1 MKNVL
6 DWIKSNLLIVI
17 FSVVTLLVLPLSY
30 FFSMKM
36 RVDGLED
43 RKKQAATAYDAA
55 SRLEVSYAL
64 PGTDASGKPIEVK
77 GPPNTRLTE
86 WFAQRR
92 KAMAQSVGAVTK
104 VADDFNQGI
113 GSDAAAVGRSEFKPF
128 VDGLFPSVASIFE
141 HEAMIAR
148 GKAVVDAMPAEQ
160 RAEEL
165 KAMSLEQLHLA
176 KGKEEFDKL
185 DEKGKADAAKAVA
198 EQAREVEQKKLADME
213 DSLLGKRGKPN
224 PYEAMLA
231 AAGAGA
237 PADVVRVAD
246 SLRDM
251 NTREI
256 EKITAGKRA
265 LTNEEQAALAKQLA
279 ERRLAEYQAAAKG
292 FSFYATLESLPR
304 DRNARS
310 IARGRI
316 APEQLNAVEMFLYQW
331 DVWVLQDVL
340 AAAKF
345 ANSVDGRPLEVE
357 RAVVKR
363 IESIAL
369 ADPEGLYAPKEE
381 SAGGAPAATP
391 PAAETTPGSVPLD
404 FTRSV
409 TGRASSPANTLYD
422 VRRVT
427 VQAVV
432 ASNRLAEF
440 LDAITKVNFMTVTR
454 MDVRDVDVWQ
464 DLKEGYFYGNDHVV
478 RVTLDIESLW
488 LRSWTT
494 KYMPHEILS
503 VLSSASSGDAASAAP
518 AAAPPPSPQG
528 GKGRGRAPGRG

>member
-6 DWIKSNLLIVI
+6 DWIKSNLLIVV

-36 RVDGLED
+36 RVDGLEE
-43 RKKQAATAYDAA
+43 RKKQAAAAYDAA
-55 SRLEVSYAL
+55 SRLEVSYSL
-64 PGTDASGKPIEVK
+64 PATDASGKPIEVK

-92 KAMAQSVGAVTK
+92 KAIQQSVGAVSK
-104 VADDFNQGI
+104 VADDFNQGV
-113 GSDAAAVGRSEFKPF
+113 GPDAAAVGRSEFKPF
-128 VDGLFPSVASIFE
+128 VEGLFPSVAAAFE
-141 HEAMIAR
+141 HEALIAR
-148 GKAVVDAMPAEQ
+148 GKAVVDAMPEEQ

-165 KAMSLEQLHLA
+165 KAMPLEQLRLA
-176 KGKEEFDKL
+176 KGKEEFEKL
-185 DEKGKADAAKAVA
+185 DEKAKAEAAKAIA
-198 EQAREVEQKKLADME
+198 EQVREVEQKKLGEME

-224 PYEAMLA
+224 PYEVMLA

-246 SLRDM
+246 ALRDM

-310 IARGRI
+310 IARNRI
-316 APEQLNAVEMFLYQW
+316 APEQLNANEMFLYQW
-331 DVWVLQDVL
+331 DFWVLQDVL
-340 AAAKF
+340 AAAKL
-345 ANSVDGRPLEVE
+345 ANTVDGRAVDVE

-363 IESIAL
+363 IESIGL

-381 SAGGAPAATP
+381 AGSGATPAAT

-409 TGRASSPANTLYD
+409 TGRANSPANALYD

-427 VQAVV
+427 LRAVV

-440 LDAITKVNFMTVTR
+440 LDAVTKVNLMTVTR
-454 MDVRDVDVWQ
+454 MDVQAVDVWQ
-464 DLKEGYFYGNDHVV
+464 DLKEGYYYGNDHVV

-488 LRSWTT
+488 LRSWMTR
-494 KYMPHEILS
+494 YMPHDILG
-503 VLSSASSGDAASAAP
+503 VLTSAPSGDAAASP
-518 AAAPPPSPQG
+518 AAAPPPSSQG